1 MRKQLQSFGREWD
14 DISLKTINVPSGSVS
29 VVYKEDNTL
38 VEVILLF

>member
-1 MRKQLQSFGREWD
+1 MRKQLQSFEREWD

-29 VVYKEDNTL
+29 VVYKEDYTL